1 MPGRLRQ
8 PGRWHVVLQIGK
20 YTDPDELGDIPANV
34 EVHSW
39 VPQLT
44 VLEQADA
51 FVTHAGMGGSSE
63 GLYTGV
69 PMIAVP
75 QAAEQFMNAD
85 RLVGLGVARRIDTAQ
100 ATAVALRTALTE
112 LVADEDVARRSAQL
126 RAEARAEGGTARAAA
141 SSRRCWADPCPQAGL
156 EHRGG
161 RRTLGVVRRADVGG
175 DGQQLRCLRRRPAA
189 RPVR

>member
-1 MPGRLRQ
+1 M
-8 PGRWHVVLQIGK
+8 
-20 YTDPDELGDIPANV
+20 
-34 EVHSW
+34 
-39 VPQLT
+39 PQLT

-126 RAEARAEGGTARAAA
+126 RAEARAEGGTARAGG
-141 SSRRCWADPCPQAGL
+141 RPHRGDAGL
-156 EHRGG
+156 IPALRQGSSTGGG

>member
-1 MPGRLRQ
+1 M
-8 PGRWHVVLQIGK
+8 
-20 YTDPDELGDIPANV
+20 
-34 EVHSW
+34 
-39 VPQLT
+39 PQLT

-126 RAEARAEGGTARAAA
+126 RAEARAEGGTARAA
-141 SSRRCWADPCPQAGL
+141 GL
-156 EHRGG
+156 IEEM
-161 RRTLGVVRRADVGG
+161 LG
-175 DGQQLRCLRRRPAA
+175 
-189 RPVR
+189 